1 MKPIINP
8 WLFYMIDAANF
19 LKIGALVFGLVVGVV
34 LILIGVTTDESVFST
49 EAEKKSAKRRTKIGI
64 IVCAIGI
71 ALFVVVPSS
80 ETLMKMYI
88 AQNVTYDSVDA
99 VDAVEEVILQ
109 VYNDIFDTVLK

>member
-19 LKIGALVFGLVVGVV
+19 LKIGAVLFGLVVGVV
-34 LILIGVTTDESVFST
+34 LILIGVTSSESVFST
-49 EAEKKSAKRRTKIGI
+49 EAEKKSAKRKTKIGI

-71 ALFVVVPSS
+71 ALFVFAPSS

-88 AQNVTYDSVDA
+88 AQNVTYDDVDA
-99 VDAVEEVILQ
+99 EEDVILHI
-109 VYNDIFDTVLK
+109 YNDILALSKIKEG